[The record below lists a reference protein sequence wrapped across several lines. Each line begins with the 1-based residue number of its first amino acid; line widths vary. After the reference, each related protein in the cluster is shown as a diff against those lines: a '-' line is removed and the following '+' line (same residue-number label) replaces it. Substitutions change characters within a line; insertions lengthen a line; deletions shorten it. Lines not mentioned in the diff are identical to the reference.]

1 MYDINEEASQSG
13 LARSRRYLDDL
24 VRFDLLDGAAV
35 QDAKERIKTVNS
47 LAQLGEQA
55 GLVQESVVERYDVKT
70 EVTVQTPPS
79 DSPRID
85 GFRSST
91 HPTTRCFWVG
101 WVERS
106 ETHRRAGEGG
116 V

>member
-1 MYDINEEASQSG
+1 MIVSTGTGAPECRNDIHDIPSNP
-13 LARSRRYLDDL
+13 R
-24 VRFDLLDGAAV
+24 
-35 QDAKERIKTVNS
+35 KI
-47 LAQLGEQA
+47 
-55 GLVQESVVERYDVKT
+55 
-70 EVTVQTPPS
+70 VTVQSPPS